1 MEPNNKRRLLD
12 ADLTLERL
20 AGDEILLGAVART
33 FTHTAPNL
41 VAAITTALA
50 SNDMNG
56 AFAHAQ
62 SLKRAVAAFEAPQV
76 LNSVLNIERH
86 ALNEDAAAAADALP
100 VAQGLV
106 ERLVNEVSS
115 LVPTSEIRH
124 QA

>member
-1 MEPNNKRRLLD
+1 MEPDNKRRLLD

-20 AGDEILLGAVART
+20 AGDERLLGAVART

-41 VAAITTALA
+41 VAAITMALA

-76 LNSVLNIERH
+76 LNSVLNVERH
-86 ALNEDAAAAADALP
+86 ALNEDAAAAAVALP
-100 VAQGLV
+100 VARGLV

>member
-1 MEPNNKRRLLD
+1 MERDRRLLD

-20 AGDEILLGAVART
+20 AGDERLLGAVART

-50 SNDMNG
+50 SNDMNS
-56 AFAHAQ
+56 AFSNAQ

-76 LNSVLNIERH
+76 LNSVLNVERY
-86 ALNEDAAAAADALP
+86 ALNEDAAAAASALP

-106 ERLVNEVSS
+106 ERLIHEVAA
-115 LVPTSEIRH
+115 LMRTPDFQQ

>member
-1 MEPNNKRRLLD
+1 MEPDNKRRLLD

-20 AGDEILLGAVART
+20 AGDERLLGAVART

-41 VAAITTALA
+41 VAAITMALA

-76 LNSVLNIERH
+76 LNSVLNVERH
-86 ALNEDAAAAADALP
+86 ALNEDAAAAAVALP
-100 VAQGLV
+100 VARGLV
-106 ERLVNEVSS
+106 ERLVNEVSF

>member
-1 MEPNNKRRLLD
+1 VEPDNKRRLLD

-20 AGDEILLGAVART
+20 AGDERLLGAVART

-41 VAAITTALA
+41 VAAITMALA

-76 LNSVLNIERH
+76 LNSVLNVERH
-86 ALNEDAAAAADALP
+86 ALNEDAAAAAVALP
-100 VAQGLV
+100 VARGLV
-106 ERLVNEVSS
+106 ERLVNEVSF